1 MARVPP
7 YDVRVALALGDTI
20 LHDVFAGYE
29 GGRVTIG
36 QADSNTFVL
45 PGEARASRRGR
56 QLLVKKN
63 HLHLLEGLDGRLHIA
78 GETQDVAQLRAA
90 GQAKIKLNPE
100 DWGVLHL
107 SDQPGVRLVVQC
119 VRRERVGR
127 MPSQALRDPIWGILL
142 ICGLAFGGFKF
153 AADLL
158 YAANK
163 VEFDADDASDRMSRV
178 MFNKPPEEEEEEEP
192 EVGPDDQEEEKEAK
206 RAGGEEG
213 KFGDPNKRGPSNV
226 PKMDDARSRTA
237 NMAMVGALNDAKDS
251 AVMRDLL
258 GTTGQISDA
267 VGGMGEGELLI
278 GEGNY
283 GMSTKGSGSGGG
295 GEGVGVIGGTGDV
308 DTGGA
313 GTANRKKTVKGTGK
327 PKEKKVS
334 VKTGSATVKGQ
345 LSKALIDKEVRRH
358 RAQIRFCYEK
368 QLQRFP
374 KLAGKVTLSWIISM
388 DGSVKKPRVK
398 SSSLKNG
405 DAESCMVRSLSGWR
419 FPKPQGG
426 VVAVDYPFMFG
437 SQ

>member
-1 MARVPP
+1 MSRPAA
-7 YDVRVALALGDTI
+7 YDVRVALALGDTV
-20 LHDVFAGYE
+20 LEEVFAGYA
-29 GGRVTIG
+29 GGKVTVG
-36 QADSNTFVL
+36 QADRCTFVL
-45 PGEARASRRGR
+45 PGEARAARRGR
-56 QLLVKKN
+56 QVLVKKRD
-63 HLHLLEGLDGRLHIA
+63 LHLLDGIDGRLHVG
-78 GETQDVAQLRAA
+78 GEIREVAQLRAA
-90 GQAKIKLNPE
+90 GQQKVQLNPE
-100 DWGVLHL
+100 DWGVLYL
-107 SDQPGVRLVVQC
+107 SDQPRVRLVVQC
-119 VRRERVGR
+119 VRRERVAP
-127 MPSQALRDPIWGILL
+127 MPSQALRDPIWGIILL
-142 ICGLAFGGFKF
+142 CGLAFGGFKL

-158 YAANK
+158 YAANQ
-163 VEFDADDASDRMSRV
+163 VEIDAGDASDRMSRV

-226 PKMDDARSRTA
+226 PKMDDAHARTA
-237 NMAMVGALNDAKDS
+237 NMAMVGVLNDTKDT

-278 GEGNY
+278 GAGNY
-283 GMSTKGSGSGGG
+283 GMSTKGGGAGGG

-308 DTGGA
+308 NTGGA
-313 GTANRKKTVKGTGK
+313 GSANRKKTVKGTGK
-327 PKEKKVS
+327 PQEKKVK
-334 VKTGSATVKGQ
+334 VATGTPNIKGQ

-374 KLAGKVTLSWIISM
+374 KLAGKVTLSWVISM
-388 DGSVKKPRVK
+388 DGSVMKPRVK
-398 SSSLKNG
+398 SSSLKNK
-405 DAESCMVRSLSGWR
+405 DAESCMIRSLGGWR